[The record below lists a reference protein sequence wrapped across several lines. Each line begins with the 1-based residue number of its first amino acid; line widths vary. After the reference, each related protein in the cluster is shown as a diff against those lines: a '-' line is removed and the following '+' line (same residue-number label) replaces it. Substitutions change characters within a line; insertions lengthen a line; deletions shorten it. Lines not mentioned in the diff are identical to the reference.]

1 MYTEELKEEFS
12 GIRIELVDLNTST
25 YFYVTKANRFQYLF
39 QKTTRKFIIEEFT
52 SLRYLENGIILH
64 LTKLDDEKAEYSFQA
79 ILKKLNKLPV
89 DQKKLKLI
97 TKKIKQYRQ
106 KINFLKNEHR
116 NLRIAHLNTLD
127 YPEIDDFLHFEKKLK
142 PLILEANEI
151 GDFLFNKKLGY
162 KFKLGSIEGYL
173 DYRQPLEEMEIDFK
187 STDGF

>member
-1 MYTEELKEEFS
+1 MYREELKDDFS

-25 YFYVTKANRFQYLF
+25 YFYVTKANRFQYIF
-39 QKTTRKFIIEEFT
+39 QKTTRRFIIEEFT

-64 LTKLDDEKAEYSFQA
+64 LTKLDDEKAEYSFQT

-89 DQKKLKLI
+89 DQKKLKFL
-97 TKKIKQYRQ
+97 TKKIKHYRQ

-116 NLRIAHLNTLD
+116 NIRIAHLNTLE
-127 YPEIDDFLHFEKKLK
+127 YPDIDDFLHFEKKLK

-162 KFKLGSIEGYL
+162 KFRLGSLEGHL
-173 DYRQPLEEMEIDFK
+173 DYREPLEKMEIDFK